1 MKGPNGWLAG
11 SICFRSS
18 IPALKEFLT
27 AGHIEERFFVDQFGA
42 EYGMDISDGPEGVYH
57 LFAEACDDYRVL
69 PLQKHLPGGILAS
82 AAAFL
87 LKILSSS
94 GLLTTFTK
102 HIKEQVPELPK
113 ETYLLD
119 EAGHPAFEDIRQMLE
134 PRGLRIAPLQQVRE
148 VDRLIKRLHRCQKN
162 PVERKTALEELVK
175 WVPGLADFFD
185 IFQIS
190 DSPLVELDSG
200 SLAAIR
206 SRILAHL
213 SPGNTAR
220 RVAIVGYNQNI
231 IAAMRRIGSEYADHI
246 ELVVFVGQKPR
257 DIMQWIKYN
266 SQLGSFEEVRGDERG
281 FLYLGKQES
290 AVSIYH
296 GSSDRA
302 SGRSAQPPLEGH
314 RCPLHPHQRR
324 SCRKVPGEV
333 FDGLR
338 EEGIEIVIARTQTT
352 ESQAF
357 LSPIFPEGGGLG
369 QRTWVCSPRMRLL
382 MLSGSR
388 PSANWARY
396 LFSAPML
403 SRNMTTQPSYSPPI
417 GWPACI
423 RSSTRRIRTG
433 SRPSPGRSD

>member
-1 MKGPNGWLAG
+1 MSSLTLSEHSGHYSRSANPAGICRHRPSSSYIRALVKRATRNEPTLQEEQTVSALESFPMAGLCEGKGVVFCDVLDAHAFLGWLADSMADSKHWAESFQHRRQEVLNRTLVHEG
-11 SICFRSS
+11 AEWMARRLDLFPVLDS
-18 IPALKEFLT
+18 ALKEFLT

-190 DSPLVELDSG
+190 ESPLVELTLEASRQYDQESLPIFRQATHPAG
-200 SLAAIR
+200 SRSSAITR
-206 SRILAHL
+206 TL
-213 SPGNTAR
+213 SPRCAGSAANTPTTSNSLSSSAR
-220 RVAIVGYNQNI
+220 NPAT
-231 IAAMRRIGSEYADHI
+231 SC
-246 ELVVFVGQKPR
+246 
-257 DIMQWIKYN
+257 
-266 SQLGSFEEVRGDERG
+266 
-281 FLYLGKQES
+281 
-290 AVSIYH
+290 
-296 GSSDRA
+296 
-302 SGRSAQPPLEGH
+302 SG
-314 RCPLHPHQRR
+314 
-324 SCRKVPGEV
+324 
-333 FDGLR
+333 
-338 EEGIEIVIARTQTT
+338 
-352 ESQAF
+352 
-357 LSPIFPEGGGLG
+357 
-369 QRTWVCSPRMRLL
+369 
-382 MLSGSR
+382 
-388 PSANWARY
+388 
-396 LFSAPML
+396 
-403 SRNMTTQPSYSPPI
+403 
-417 GWPACI
+417 
-423 RSSTRRIRTG
+423 
-433 SRPSPGRSD
+433 